1 MQTAVAA
8 SKDVP
13 TAQPDIE
20 PDEDRQNLLLED
32 HTDEFEDDDE
42 IEELA
47 IDNLTE
53 RKKSKVKRLM
63 KGVAALS
70 IFLFLMGV
78 AITWFFGVGWFA
90 TAKPQAI
97 NRNAPK
103 DSPAAPMTEDEKL
116 KAALTMVAAKEPDP
130 SKGSVTSQDETVTIE
145 RPLAD
150 NVKANNFSPHL
161 PTKGGTEIPPPQV
174 GAQTLTNEP
183 GQFDNTARTV
193 KAPRNKL
200 SDPTRTPGTS
210 DKSVEPLG
218 RSLFFGVDK
227 VRSEPLRMP
236 EKRSETSSNEKPKV
250 LPGINMPF
258 GTLFPVRLL
267 GAIYTLKDSGGIVRL
282 ELTQPVEGKG
292 YSFPAG
298 TMLVGNLR
306 GGESLRAFVS
316 IIGLIDPASGELVKF
331 SGELM
336 GTDGAS
342 GLSGKRKN
350 ITSKWTSFFRSLR
363 ETAGSVIGSV
373 GALRS
378 SGTVVISDSLGRGSE
393 KLSEESAQSLF
404 ENRRENTFLE
414 VLAGTNG
421 YVLVTQLPAAGTN
434 VTASKVGAQKE

>member
-1 MQTAVAA
+1 MQTATAA
-8 SKDVP
+8 IDVP
-13 TAQPDIE
+13 TAQPGIE
-20 PDEDRQNLLLED
+20 SDEERENLLLENQSD
-32 HTDEFEDDDE
+32 DFDEDDE
-42 IEELA
+42 NEGLA
-47 IDNLTE
+47 TDDSTSH
-53 RKKSKVKRLM
+53 RKSKVKRLV
-63 KGVAALS
+63 KGVAAFS
-70 IFLFLMGV
+70 MFLFLMGI
-78 AITWFFGVGWFA
+78 AITWFFGMGWFA

-97 NRNAPK
+97 NRNAQK

-150 NVKANNFSPHL
+150 NVKANDVSPNM
-161 PTKGGTEIPPPQV
+161 PTKAGTEIPPPSV
-174 GAQTLTNEP
+174 GAETLTNGP
-183 GQFDNTARTV
+183 GQVDNTARTV
-193 KAPRNKL
+193 KAPRNKF
-200 SDPTRTPGTS
+200 SDPTPKAGTS
-210 DKSVEPLG
+210 DESVEPLG

-227 VRSEPLRMP
+227 VQSEPLRVA

-250 LPGINMPF
+250 QPGINIPF

-267 GAIYTLKDSGGIVRL
+267 GAIYTLKDSGGVVRL
-282 ELTQPVEGKG
+282 ELTQPVEGNG

-342 GLSGKRKN
+342 GLRGRRKN

-363 ETAGSVIGSV
+363 ETAGSMIGSV
-373 GALRS
+373 GAFRS

-393 KLSEESAQSLF
+393 KLSEETAQSLF

-421 YVLVTQLPAAGTN
+421 YVLVTQLPVTGTN
-434 VTASKVGAQKE
+434 LIASKVGAEKE

>member
-13 TAQPDIE
+13 TAQPGIE
-20 PDEDRQNLLLED
+20 PEEDRENLLLD
-32 HTDEFEDDDE
+32 DQTDEFEDSE
-42 IEELA
+42 IDELA
-47 IDNLTE
+47 TDNPTE
-53 RKKSKVKRLM
+53 RKKSKVKRLV
-63 KGVAALS
+63 KGVAAFS
-70 IFLFLMGV
+70 IFLFLMGI
-78 AITWFFGVGWFA
+78 AITWFFGMGWFA

-130 SKGSVTSQDETVTIE
+130 SKGSITSQDETVTIE
-145 RPLAD
+145 QPLAD
-150 NVKANNFSPHL
+150 NAKGNGVSPNI
-161 PTKGGTEIPPPQV
+161 PTKVGTELTPSQL
-174 GAQTLTNEP
+174 GAETFTASP
-183 GQFDNTARTV
+183 GQVDNMARTV

-200 SDPTRTPGTS
+200 SDPTATEGTS

-227 VRSEPLRMP
+227 IRSGPLRTTDN
-236 EKRSETSSNEKPKV
+236 RSETSSNERPKV
-250 LPGINMPF
+250 QSGINIPF

-282 ELTQPVEGKG
+282 ELTQPVEGNG

-316 IIGLIDPASGELVKF
+316 IIGLIDPKSGELVKF

-350 ITSKWTSFFRSLR
+350 ITGSWTRFFRSFR

-373 GALRS
+373 GAFRS

-393 KLSEESAQSLF
+393 KLSEATAQSLF

-434 VTASKVGAQKE
+434 VTATKVGVEKE

>member
-13 TAQPDIE
+13 TAQPGIE
-20 PDEDRQNLLLED
+20 PEEDRENLLLD
-32 HTDEFEDDDE
+32 DQTDEFEDSE

-47 IDNLTE
+47 TDNPTE
-53 RKKSKVKRLM
+53 RKKSKVKRLV
-63 KGVAALS
+63 KGVAAFS
-70 IFLFLMGV
+70 IFLFLMGI
-78 AITWFFGVGWFA
+78 AITWFFGMGRFA

-130 SKGSVTSQDETVTIE
+130 LKGSITSQDETVTIE
-145 RPLAD
+145 QPLAD
-150 NVKANNFSPHL
+150 NAKGNGVSPNI
-161 PTKGGTEIPPPQV
+161 PTKVGTELTPSQL
-174 GAQTLTNEP
+174 GAETFTASP
-183 GQFDNTARTV
+183 GQVDNTARTV

-200 SDPTRTPGTS
+200 SDPTPTAGTW

-227 VRSEPLRMP
+227 VRSEPLRMA
-236 EKRSETSSNEKPKV
+236 ERRSETSSNEKPKD
-250 LPGINMPF
+250 LPGINIPF

-267 GAIYTLKDSGGIVRL
+267 GAIYTLKDSGGVVRL
-282 ELTQPVEGKG
+282 ELTQPVEGNG

-342 GLSGKRKN
+342 GLSGKKKS

-373 GALRS
+373 GAFRS

-393 KLSEESAQSLF
+393 KLSEATAQSLF

-421 YVLVTQLPAAGTN
+421 YVLVTQLPVTGTN
-434 VTASKVGAQKE
+434 ATASKVGVEKE

>member
-8 SKDVP
+8 SKEVP

-20 PDEDRQNLLLED
+20 PDEDRHNLLLED
-32 HTDEFEDDDE
+32 QTNEFEDSE

-47 IDNLTE
+47 TDNPTE
-53 RKKSKVKRLM
+53 RKKSKVNRRV
-63 KGVAALS
+63 KGVAAFS
-70 IFLFLMGV
+70 MFLFLMGI
-78 AITWFFGVGWFA
+78 AISWFFGMGWFA
-90 TAKPQAI
+90 TPKPQAI

-116 KAALTMVAAKEPDP
+116 KAALTMVAAKAPDP
-130 SKGSVTSQDETVTIE
+130 SKDSVTSQDETITFE
-145 RPLAD
+145 QPLAD
-150 NVKANNFSPHL
+150 NAKANGVSPNM
-161 PTKGGTEIPPPQV
+161 PTKVGTDITPPPV
-174 GAQTLTNEP
+174 VAETFTNAP
-183 GQFDNTARTV
+183 GQVENTARTV
-193 KAPRNKL
+193 KAPRNRF
-200 SDPTRTPGTS
+200 SDPTTIAGTS
-210 DKSVEPLG
+210 DKSAEPLG
-218 RSLFFGVDK
+218 RSLFFGLSKD
-227 VRSEPLRMP
+227 
-236 EKRSETSSNEKPKV
+236 RSETLGTANKTFVASSNERPMV
-250 LPGINMPF
+250 QPSINIPF

-267 GAIYTLKDSGGIVRL
+267 GAIYTLKDSGGVVRL
-282 ELTQPVEGKG
+282 ELTQPVEGNG

-342 GLSGKRKN
+342 GLSGKRKS

-373 GALRS
+373 GAFRS

-393 KLSEESAQSLF
+393 KLSERTAQSLF

-421 YVLVTQLPAAGTN
+421 YVLVTLLPAAGTN
-434 VTASKVGAQKE
+434 ATASKVGVEKE

>member
-8 SKDVP
+8 SEDVP
-13 TAQPDIE
+13 TAQPGIE
-20 PDEDRQNLLLED
+20 PEEDRENLLLD
-32 HTDEFEDDDE
+32 DQTDELEDDE
-42 IEELA
+42 IEELGT
-47 IDNLTE
+47 DKPTE
-53 RKKSKVKRLM
+53 RKKSKVKRLV
-63 KGVAALS
+63 KGVAAFS
-70 IFLFLMGV
+70 IFLCLLGV
-78 AITWFFGVGWFA
+78 AITWFFGMGWFA
-90 TAKPQAI
+90 TAKPQTI

-116 KAALTMVAAKEPDP
+116 KAALTIVAAKEPDP

-145 RPLAD
+145 QPLAD
-150 NVKANNFSPHL
+150 NAKANGVSPTI
-161 PTKGGTEIPPPQV
+161 PTKVGTEITPSQL
-174 GAQTLTNEP
+174 GAETLSNAP
-183 GQFDNTARTV
+183 GQVENTARTV
-193 KAPRNKL
+193 RDTRNKF
-200 SDPTRTPGTS
+200 SDRTPTAGTS
-210 DKSVEPLG
+210 DKSVDPLG
-218 RSLFFGVDK
+218 RSLYFGVDK
-227 VRSEPLRMP
+227 VRSEPLLMAG
-236 EKRSETSSNEKPKV
+236 KRSETSSNEKPKV
-250 LPGINMPF
+250 QRGINIPF

-267 GAIYTLKDSGGIVRL
+267 GAIYTLKDSGGVVRL
-282 ELTQPVEGKG
+282 ELTQPVEGNG
-292 YSFPAG
+292 YSFPTG

-342 GLSGKRKN
+342 GLSGKRKS

-373 GALRS
+373 GAFRS

-393 KLSEESAQSLF
+393 TLSEATAQSLF
-404 ENRRENTFLE
+404 ESRRENTFLE

-434 VTASKVGAQKE
+434 VIASKVGVEKE